1 MSDSEIATKAEE
13 ALKGKDVATKLESA
27 KQAAEARAKELGL
40 TAKELTDD
48 ELAKILKDKG
58 IGTKEEFLAKTKNAA
73 KEAIEKDLGKIKTPN
88 KLVNGL
94 IAGTAL
100 ALVGLGIGS
109 SMKKDQA

>member
-1 MSDSEIATKAEE
+1 MKTLDFDINIYLTVGINYTCW
-13 ALKGKDVATKLESA
+13 GKEDNKENDYRVCVSA
-27 KQAAEARAKELGL
+27 
-40 TAKELTDD
+40 
-48 ELAKILKDKG
+48 
-58 IGTKEEFLAKTKNAA
+58 LAKTKNAA

>member
-1 MSDSEIATKAEE
+1 ME
-13 ALKGKDVATKLESA
+13 
-27 KQAAEARAKELGL
+27 ELGS
-40 TAKELTDD
+40 KENYT
-48 ELAKILKDKG
+48 
-58 IGTKEEFLAKTKNAA
+58 TKVKNAA

-109 SMKKDQA
+109 MKKDQA